1 MRARDPRLGRQL
13 VVSGELDAPTRSRNG
28 PEPPRHDGIVARDLG
43 LEDPQLRAGIGLER
57 AVAVEVIRLEIEQHR
72 DAAVE
77 RADVLELERRELAD
91 DPRIGGRVTDEA
103 REWAADVA
111 GDLGRHPGG
120 VEHGAEQRG
129 RRRLAVR
136 PGDADDRV
144 REQAGPELDLGDDG
158 NTELTRSHN
167 GRRLGRDAGALHD
180 ELDAEEE
187 RVAPL
192 TDEDLAVDPADVEI
206 APGVIADDV
215 AATGV
220 EGGGSRAAGARQ
232 ADDENAA
239 RDWRHACKPR
249 GRTHVRCATTI
260 PPTINALPIAIG
272 SVTFSPST
280 IAASANPETGCRNC
294 SVAILAMPP
303 RSRAQYQ
310 PI

>member
-1 MRARDPRLGRQL
+1 MRRARP
-13 VVSGELDAPTRSRNG
+13 RNG
-28 PEPPRHDGIVARDLG
+28 PEPPRHDRVVARGLV
-43 LEDPQLRAGIGLER
+43 LEDAQLRVGIGLER
-57 AVAVEVIRLEIEQHR
+57 AVAVEMIRLEIEQHR

-91 DPRIGGRVTDEA
+91 DPRVVGHVADET

-111 GDLGRHPGG
+111 GDLGWHPGS

-144 REQAGPELDLGDDG
+144 REQAGSELDLGDDG
-158 NTELTRSHN
+158 DAELTRSHN
-167 GRRLGRDAGALHD
+167 RRRLGRDAGALDD
-180 ELDAEEE
+180 ELDTEEE

-206 APGVIADDV
+206 APGVVADDV

-232 ADDENAA
+232 PDDENASS
-239 RDWRHACKPR
+239 
-249 GRTHVRCATTI
+249 
-260 PPTINALPIAIG
+260 G
-272 SVTFSPST
+272 S
-280 IAASANPETGCRNC
+280 G
-294 SVAILAMPP
+294 AMPA
-303 RSRAQYQ
+303 SLEA
-310 PI
+310 